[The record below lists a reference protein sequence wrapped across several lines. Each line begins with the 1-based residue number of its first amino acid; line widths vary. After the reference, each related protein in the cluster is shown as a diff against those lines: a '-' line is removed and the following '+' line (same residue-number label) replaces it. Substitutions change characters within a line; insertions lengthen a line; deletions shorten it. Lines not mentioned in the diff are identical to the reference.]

1 MFKISPSVY
10 SSMFSLP
17 TEIADKEL
25 KFASGEQLK
34 VIICIFRHPD
44 ITAEEISQ
52 KTNLSPA
59 NVREYIEYWE
69 NAGIL
74 TAEEP
79 APPVKTEKQNE
90 PNTAEKTI
98 ILPDIRFTN
107 PTQAEIDNIIKKNGS
122 MKRLFNEAQ
131 EILGKTLGYTMQCT
145 LYSVVN
151 FYGITPDVV
160 NYLLHFAKSIDAT
173 SQDDIQKIAK
183 YWAQNSITTLA
194 AADDYIAETEK
205 AINLFRE
212 LALRTNNDEKA
223 PSFAVL
229 EMICE
234 WIRWGF
240 PVDTVEKAFYI
251 MKEEKQTGRLV
262 WKNVCHIN
270 GTLKKWRAAGTF
282 TVEDIEKGTKK
293 FETKSNKKNTEP
305 KKTSFDVERAE
316 KNAREKRKRFG
327 DAKYIKNRK
336 KESEG
341 A

>member
-1 MFKISPSVY
+1 MFKIDPKVY

-17 TEIADKEL
+17 TEIADKGL

-34 VIICIFRHPD
+34 VIICIFRTPN

-52 KTNLSPA
+52 KTNISLTA
-59 NVREYIEYWE
+59 VKECVEYWE
-69 NAGIL
+69 NEGVL
-74 TAEEP
+74 TPEKEEKN
-79 APPVKTEKQNE
+79 VKTENQSDGKM
-90 PNTAEKTI
+90 AEKVI
-98 ILPDIRFTN
+98 APLPDIHYVN
-107 PTQAEIDNIIKKNGS
+107 PTQAEIEKIIKKNGS

-145 LYSVVN
+145 IYSVVN

-160 NYLLHFAKSIDAT
+160 NYMLHFAKSIDAV

-183 YWAQNSITTLA
+183 YWAQNGITTLA

-205 AINLFRE
+205 AITLFRD
-212 LALRTNNDEKA
+212 LAERTNNDKKT

-234 WIRWGF
+234 WLRWGF
-240 PVDTVEKAFYI
+240 QIDTVEKAFNI

-262 WKNVCHIN
+262 WINIRHIN
-270 GTLKKWRAAGTF
+270 GTLKKWRAAGMF

-293 FETKSNKKNTEP
+293 FDTKKSKKNTEN
-305 KKTSFDVERAE
+305 KETSFSVELAE
-316 KNAREKRKRFG
+316 KQAKRNRADFGEKKNKKRTRG
-327 DAKYIKNRK
+327 K
-336 KESEG
+336 G

>member
-1 MFKISPSVY
+1 MFKIDPKVY
-10 SSMFSLP
+10 SSMFSMP
-17 TEIADKEL
+17 TEIADRGL

-34 VIICIFRHPD
+34 VIICIFRNPD
-44 ITAEEISQ
+44 VTTEEISK
-52 KTNLSPA
+52 KTGLSLA
-59 NVREYIEYWE
+59 SVKEGIEYWQNE
-69 NAGIL
+69 GVL
-74 TAEEP
+74 TPETQEKT
-79 APPVKTEKQNE
+79 VKTENQGELKS
-90 PNTAEKTI
+90 AEKTVV
-98 ILPDIRFTN
+98 LPDIRFTN
-107 PTQAEIDNIIKKNGS
+107 PTQAEIEKIIKKNGS

-145 LYSVVN
+145 IYSVVN

-160 NYLLHFAKSIDAT
+160 NYMLHFAKSIDAT

-183 YWAQNSITTLA
+183 YWAQNGITTLA

-205 AINLFRE
+205 AIILFRE
-212 LALRTNNDEKA
+212 LAERTNNDEKA

-229 EMICE
+229 EMMCQ

-240 PVDTVEKAFYI
+240 QIDTVEKAFNI

-282 TVEDIEKGTKK
+282 TVEEIEKGTKK
-293 FETKSNKKNTEP
+293 FDTKKSKKNTEN
-305 KKTSFDVERAE
+305 KETSFDIELAE
-316 KNAREKRKRFG
+316 KQAKRNRADFGEKKNKKRTRG
-327 DAKYIKNRK
+327 K
-336 KESEG
+336 G

>member
-1 MFKISPSVY
+1 MFRIDPKVY

-17 TEIADKEL
+17 TEIADKAL

-34 VIICIFRHPD
+34 VIICIFRNPN
-44 ITAEEISQ
+44 ITIEEINK
-52 KTNLSPA
+52 KTGVSLATVKES
-59 NVREYIEYWE
+59 IEYWE
-69 NAGIL
+69 NEGIL
-74 TAEEP
+74 TPEIQEKT
-79 APPVKTEKQNE
+79 VKTEKQGGE
-90 PNTAEKTI
+90 MAEKVAVP
-98 ILPDIRFTN
+98 LPDIRFTN
-107 PTQAEIDNIIKKNGS
+107 PTQAEIEKIIKKNGS

-145 LYSVVN
+145 IYSVVN

-160 NYLLHFAKSIDAT
+160 NYMLHFAKSIEAT

-183 YWAQNSITTLA
+183 YWAQNGVTTLA

-205 AINLFRE
+205 AIILFRD
-212 LALRTNNDEKA
+212 LAERTNNDEKA

-240 PVDTVEKAFYI
+240 GIDTVEKAFNI
-251 MKEEKQTGRLV
+251 MKAEKQTGRLV
-262 WKNVCHIN
+262 WKNVCHMN

-293 FETKSNKKNTEP
+293 FDTKKSKKNTEA
-305 KKTSFDVERAE
+305 KETSFDIELAE
-316 KNAREKRKRFG
+316 KQAKRNRADFGEKKNKKRTRG
-327 DAKYIKNRK
+327 K
-336 KESEG
+336 G

>member
-17 TEIADKEL
+17 TEIADKGL

-34 VIICIFRHPD
+34 VIICIFRNPNV
-44 ITAEEISQ
+44 TPEEISQ

-59 NVREYIEYWE
+59 TVRECVEYWE
-69 NAGIL
+69 NEGIL
-74 TAEEP
+74 TADVP
-79 APPVKTEKQNE
+79 AKPVKTENQSGMKQ
-90 PNTAEKTI
+90 AEKTV

-107 PTQAEIDNIIKKNGS
+107 PTQAEIEKIIRKNGS

-151 FYGITPDVV
+151 VYGITPDVV
-160 NYLLHFAKSIDAT
+160 NYMLHFAKSIDAT

-183 YWAQNSITTLA
+183 YWAQNGITSLA

-205 AINLFRE
+205 AIIMFRE

-240 PVDTVEKAFYI
+240 AVDTVEKAFYI

-282 TVEDIEKGTKK
+282 TVEEIEKGTKK
-293 FETKSNKKNTEP
+293 FDTKKSKNTAEEKETSFSVELAEQQAKRNRADFGTKKNKKRTRG
-305 KKTSFDVERAE
+305 K
-316 KNAREKRKRFG
+316 
-327 DAKYIKNRK
+327 
-336 KESEG
+336 G

>member
-1 MFKISPSVY
+1 MFKIDPKVY

-17 TEIADKEL
+17 TEIADKGL

-34 VIICIFRHPD
+34 VIICIFRNPD
-44 ITAEEISQ
+44 ITIEEINK
-52 KTNLSPA
+52 KTGVSLATVKES
-59 NVREYIEYWE
+59 IEYWE
-69 NAGIL
+69 NEGIL
-74 TAEEP
+74 TPETQEKT
-79 APPVKTEKQNE
+79 VKTEKQGGE
-90 PNTAEKTI
+90 MTEKVVTP
-98 ILPDIRFTN
+98 LPALHYVN
-107 PTQAEIDNIIKKNGS
+107 PTQAEIEKIIKKNGS

-145 LYSVVN
+145 IYSVVN

-160 NYLLHFAKSIDAT
+160 NYMLHFAKSIEAT

-183 YWAQNSITTLA
+183 YWAQNGVTTLA

-205 AINLFRE
+205 AIILFRE
-212 LALRTNNDEKA
+212 LAERTNNDEKT

-240 PVDTVEKAFYI
+240 GIDTVEKAFNI
-251 MKEEKQTGRLV
+251 MKAEKQTGRLV
-262 WKNVCHIN
+262 WKNACHMN

-293 FETKSNKKNTEP
+293 FDTKKSKKNTEA
-305 KKTSFDVERAE
+305 KETSFDIELAE
-316 KNAREKRKRFG
+316 KQAKRNRADFGEKKNKKRTRG
-327 DAKYIKNRK
+327 K
-336 KESEG
+336 G

>member
-10 SSMFSLP
+10 SSMFSMP
-17 TEIADKEL
+17 TEIADKGL

-34 VIICIFRHPD
+34 VIICIFRNPN
-44 ITAEEISQ
+44 ITIEEISQ
-52 KTNLSPA
+52 KTNLSP
-59 NVREYIEYWE
+59 NCVKECVEYWE
-69 NAGIL
+69 NEGIL
-74 TAEEP
+74 ASIKEEKT
-79 APPVKTEKQNE
+79 VKTEKQSE
-90 PNTAEKTI
+90 LKTEKTVV
-98 ILPDIRFTN
+98 LPDIRFIN
-107 PTQAEIDNIIKKNGS
+107 PTQAEIEKIIKKNGS

-145 LYSVVN
+145 IYSVVN

-160 NYLLHFAKSIDAT
+160 NYMLHFAKSIEAT

-183 YWAQNSITTLA
+183 YWAQNGITTLA

-205 AINLFRE
+205 AIMLFRE
-212 LALRTNNDEKA
+212 LAERTNNDEKA

-240 PVDTVEKAFYI
+240 GVDTVEKAFYI

-282 TVEDIEKGTKK
+282 TVEEIEKGTKK
-293 FETKSNKKNTEP
+293 FETKKSKKATETKETSFSVELAEQQAKRNRADFGTKKNKKRTRG
-305 KKTSFDVERAE
+305 K
-316 KNAREKRKRFG
+316 
-327 DAKYIKNRK
+327 
-336 KESEG
+336 G